1 MKWVG
6 WHRTLCEVVCWKL
19 SNNLFCFRADYLRF
33 WCCTTYPEYHHVK
46 ADVLRI
52 PKMYKIRWFRGFEH
66 ELWLLKVGR
75 LWNFASVTK
84 NTDVTSTAM
93 REVRESQ
100 GSSSGTWTLEPWT
113 MNHEPWAYWLQP
125 WDVALKP
132 SVTTD
137 SDHSPFYSGLGQGD
151 MLQCNVFQV
160 KSTWKCSEI
169 LDSWF
174 VNSKSE
180 INFTILI

>member
-1 MKWVG
+1 MSYWEG
-6 WHRTLCEVVCWKL
+6 RWHQYCPIGGRLKFFTRGTPK
-19 SNNLFCFRADYLRF
+19 NAKNAFFCFRANYSRF

-75 LWNFASVTK
+75 LQNFESVTK

-113 MNHEPWAYWLQP
+113 MNHEP
-125 WDVALKP
+125 
-132 SVTTD
+132 TD
-137 SDHSPFYSGLGQGD
+137 Y
-151 MLQCNVFQV
+151 
-160 KSTWKCSEI
+160 SEI